1 MLSPGTVRYRDPLLK
16 SLARKAYRLSQGVA
30 SAAGA
35 RRGRRGAEPRV
46 FYGGARAGD
55 RGGPLVKVQR
65 LSAAFP
71 EHRFGFNLFY
81 SLSNCAYVPD
91 WGLQRVKAA
100 GVPIVHNQNGV
111 FYPAWFDGD
120 WEAENARMAQAYRSA
135 DLVFFQSEFCRRAA
149 DRFLGPLSGAGEV
162 LYNAVDID
170 KFAPSDDQAGQGPF
184 RFLITG
190 KVEPHRLYRIES
202 AIAALA
208 QLRDDGAEAE
218 LCFAGLL
225 DEDSARSVMAY
236 AAARGVGGAFRLLG
250 AYSQQ
255 DAPAI
260 YRAADAYLNLNHQ
273 DPCPNAVIEAMAC
286 GLPVVH
292 LSNGGPPEL
301 VGPDAGRA
309 IDAPEDWE
317 RVFVPE
323 PQDVAHAMAE
333 VMADH
338 AAMARAARARA
349 AERFDLKN
357 WLDRHRRAFEDLL
370 ETRT

>member
-1 MLSPGTVRYRDPLLK
+1 MLSPGSVRYRDPLLK
-16 SLARKAYRLSQGVA
+16 TLARKAYRWSQGVA

-35 RRGRRGAEPRV
+35 RRGPRGAEPRV

-91 WGLQRVKAA
+91 WSLQRVKAA

-111 FYPAWFDGD
+111 FYPAWYDGD

-149 DRFLGPLSGAGEV
+149 DRFLGPLVGAGEV
-162 LYNAVDID
+162 LFNAVDTD
-170 KFAPSDDQAGQGPF
+170 RFSPGDDRACRGPF
-184 RFLITG
+184 RFLATG
-190 KVEPHRLYRIES
+190 KVERHRLYRIES

-208 QLRDDGAEAE
+208 QLRRGGAEVE
-218 LCFAGLL
+218 LCFAGFL
-225 DEDSARSVMAY
+225 DEDSAKSIQAF
-236 AAARGVGGAFRLLG
+236 AAARGVAGSFRLLG
-250 AYSQQ
+250 PYSLK
-255 DAPAI
+255 DAPAV

-273 DPCPNAVIEAMAC
+273 DPCPNAVIEALAC

-292 LSNGGPPEL
+292 LGNGGSPEL

-317 RVFVPE
+317 HVFVPE
-323 PQDVAHAMAE
+323 PQDVARAMAE
-333 VMADH
+333 VMADQ
-338 AAMARAARARA
+338 AAMAQAARARA
-349 AERFDLKN
+349 MERFDLKD
-357 WLDRHRRAFEDLL
+357 WLHRHRRAFVELL
-370 ETRT
+370 EARP